1 MSSLYSFDQ
10 LLQSLRAGRDF
21 EVGRPSV
28 VEDAIQWPQ
37 RFGGHSRPPQTAE
50 TWREIQA
57 FRNEHGPSLG
67 SGKVRIYVSDTTCT
81 PHQWAHL
88 LDVVR
93 GHRSLDA
100 AYEPPAPFADMLAGT
115 PGHPLPFPLRMY
127 PDPTALSTDTP
138 VSPAYG
144 PAGKPSPARMVRYH
158 ATTGDIPALIHQVT
172 DESTG
177 QCVLC
182 YDIVAAAQMVGVA
195 QQVTRVST
203 LASFGSGTGQ
213 WDYWPKV

>member
-10 LLQSLRAGRDF
+10 ILQSLRAGRDF

-37 RFGGHSRPPQTAE
+37 RFGGHSRPPQTADV
-50 TWREIQA
+50 WASIQK
-57 FRNEHGPSLG
+57 FRDENGPSLG
-67 SGKVRIYVSDTTCT
+67 SGKVRIFISDTTCT

-93 GHRSLDA
+93 GYRPLDA
-100 AYEPPAPFADMLAGT
+100 AYEPPAPHADMLAGT
-115 PGHPLPFPLRMY
+115 PGHPLPFPAA
-127 PDPTALSTDTP
+127 PASA

-144 PAGKPSPARMVRYH
+144 PAGKPSPARMVRFH
-158 ATTGDIPALIHQVT
+158 TATGDIPALIHQVT

-177 QCVLC
+177 QCVVC
-182 YDIVAAAQMVGVA
+182 YDVVAAAQMVGIT

-203 LASFGSGTGQ
+203 LASFGPDVGQ